1 VACLPLSGELGPGP
15 QSSNGNVMTREQ
27 ITAALRDLIGQQ
39 NSVTV
44 EGLTEETRINDVG
57 FDSLS
62 VLDFMYDMEN
72 RFNLRLEVNE
82 MVELDRIRDL
92 IDLLEKKL
100 TV

>member
-1 VACLPLSGELGPGP
+1 
-15 QSSNGNVMTREQ
+15 MTREQ
-27 ITAALRDLIGQQ
+27 ITLALRELIAQQ
-39 NSVTV
+39 NRVRV
-44 EGLTEETRINDVG
+44 EGLTEDTRINDVG

-92 IDLLEKKL
+92 IDLLERKL

>member
-1 VACLPLSGELGPGP
+1 
-15 QSSNGNVMTREQ
+15 MTREQ
-27 ITAALRDLIGQQ
+27 ITAALRELIGQQ

-44 EGLTEETRINDVG
+44 KGLTEDTRINDVG

>member
-1 VACLPLSGELGPGP
+1 
-15 QSSNGNVMTREQ
+15 MTREQ

-44 EGLTEETRINDVG
+44 EGLTEDTRINDVG